1 MYGIGEKVIEKS
13 CFSAIQK
20 PKMRSLLKDLSS
32 LVMYM
37 QIFIFNELDE
47 LQNSITSS
55 DLFFIIISMI
65 PSSFHLKQLQ
75 PFHRLKWTGSW
86 TSDLGGLSQI
96 LVL

>member
-1 MYGIGEKVIEKS
+1 MH
-13 CFSAIQK
+13 
-20 PKMRSLLKDLSS
+20 SLLKDLCS

-37 QIFIFNELDE
+37 QILIFNELDE
-47 LQNSITSS
+47 FQNSITSS

-86 TSDLGGLSQI
+86 TSDLGGLTQTSI
-96 LVL
+96 L